1 MERMIRLFIDSDLA
15 DDLDFD
21 RMENL
26 ATERT
31 TPGLI
36 RSQADLLWKIHFRG
50 SERYL
55 LLLIEFQ
62 SETYR
67 YMSVRI
73 LYYIAIAYHSL
84 VAARA
89 RRRKLA
95 PGGLLPPALAVTIYN
110 GRERW
115 TAPDEVFD
123 LIAPT
128 RGWLAS
134 QQPRLRHEVLDL
146 RALGAQGPTEGN
158 LVSWMASMELDS
170 SAANISR
177 VVREVLAEYP
187 GPQHARLREAFREW
201 ILGAAKTWGIEE
213 KVLEQVRSLKEA
225 GMIYAGVEE
234 LKERA
239 HREGRATMACRQPAL
254 FTSGLEAGRREAA
267 SALDSKCYRNHEHLP
282 AITSEVKIMDA
293 PFSFNRS
300 IRIGSRRD
308 RITGDS
314 GALTGRE
321 LLGRS
326 GVVRFLAKR
335 LPDKRDGRRIRHS
348 QKRLARTLL
357 LLAGQG
363 RREHS
368 DATELRDDPALRL
381 ATGDRAGTAPLGKG
395 GRLPSQP
402 TLSRRVAAW
411 SAKEGV
417 EVLREGL
424 QRLAGWRLKA
434 MGGWRRPKKLV
445 IDIDSLP
452 VEVHGEQPGSAWNG
466 YYHRRVYHPI
476 VAAVGETGDIL
487 DLRLREGQ
495 VHTADGGLEF
505 VLEVLERAERHL
517 CGKAAV
523 RFDAGYPGEPLMA
536 ALEERGTH
544 YVARVRNNAVLKRLA
559 LPAMDA
565 VVWDALSNGVPAG
578 EPRTWVCESSYRAGS
593 WSRSRRVVQ
602 VVVERL
608 GELIPRCFWLL
619 TSMPSGEMSGED
631 LLALYRKRGKAEGHL
646 GELMSVVAPALSST
660 SRRKSHYRGKEIR
673 KREKGVDAFACNQ
686 VRLLLAGFG
695 YQIMHVQRAVL
706 ERVTGTGWSLRRLA
720 ERVLRTPARFTVSGR
735 RITMT
740 TGGASAHWRMLARG
754 LATLHGPSG

>member
-1 MERMIRLFIDSDLA
+1 M
-15 DDLDFD
+15 
-21 RMENL
+21 
-26 ATERT
+26 
-31 TPGLI
+31 
-36 RSQADLLWKIHFRG
+36 
-50 SERYL
+50 
-55 LLLIEFQ
+55 
-62 SETYR
+62 
-67 YMSVRI
+67 
-73 LYYIAIAYHSL
+73 
-84 VAARA
+84 
-89 RRRKLA
+89 
-95 PGGLLPPALAVTIYN
+95 
-110 GRERW
+110 
-115 TAPDEVFD
+115 
-123 LIAPT
+123 
-128 RGWLAS
+128 
-134 QQPRLRHEVLDL
+134 
-146 RALGAQGPTEGN
+146 
-158 LVSWMASMELDS
+158 
-170 SAANISR
+170 
-177 VVREVLAEYP
+177 
-187 GPQHARLREAFREW
+187 
-201 ILGAAKTWGIEE
+201 
-213 KVLEQVRSLKEA
+213 
-225 GMIYAGVEE
+225 
-234 LKERA
+234 
-239 HREGRATMACRQPAL
+239 
-254 FTSGLEAGRREAA
+254 
-267 SALDSKCYRNHEHLP
+267 CYRNHEHLP
-282 AITSEVKIMDA
+282 AITSGVKIMDA

-326 GVVRFLAKR
+326 RVVRFPAKR

-381 ATGDRAGTAPLGKG
+381 ATGDRAGTAPLGKA

-411 SAKEGV
+411 SEKEGV

-434 MGGWRRPKKLV
+434 MGGWRRPKTLG
-445 IDIDSLP
+445 IDVDSLP

-476 VAAVGETGDIL
+476 VAAAGETGDIL

-565 VVWDALSNGVPAG
+565 AVWDALSNGVPAG
-578 EPRTWVCESSYRAGS
+578 EPRTRVCESSYRAGS

-602 VVVERL
+602 VVVERP

-619 TSMPSGEMSGED
+619 ASMPSGEMSGED
-631 LLALYRKRGKAEGHL
+631 LLGAVPQARQGGGPL
-646 GELMSVVAPALSST
+646 GRADERRRAGPVVDVAPQEPLPGQGDQEAREGGRRLRMQPGAPAARRLRLPDHARPARRAGARDRHRLEPAAPCRTRAPHPGALHRLGPPDHDDH
-660 SRRKSHYRGKEIR
+660 RRRAGALAHARPRACDPARALRIERAPPGAEPFPGPGGR
-673 KREKGVDAFACNQ
+673 KDAEVSPSAGERLGQ
-686 VRLLLAGFG
+686 AEQLLL
-695 YQIMHVQRAVL
+695 
-706 ERVTGTGWSLRRLA
+706 
-720 ERVLRTPARFTVSGR
+720 
-735 RITMT
+735 
-740 TGGASAHWRMLARG
+740 
-754 LATLHGPSG
+754 